1 MTQSSSQHG
10 MGSPI
15 SNEAY
20 NVITALQSKLEALE
34 AYRTYSKDSQ
44 SDLWRH
50 LTDQELQSVDRLA
63 GELERLVRDGQFR
76 VRGSK
81 AA

>member
-1 MTQSSSQHG
+1 MQSSGQGG

-20 NVITALQSKLEALE
+20 NVLTALQSKLEALE
-34 AYRTYSKDSQ
+34 AYRTYAKDGQ
-44 SDLWRH
+44 GDLWRQ
-50 LTDQELQSVDRLA
+50 LSEQDMQSVDRLL
-63 GELERLVRDGQFR
+63 GELERLVQGGQLR
-76 VRGSK
+76 TRSGK

>member
-1 MTQSSSQHG
+1 MQSTSSG

-34 AYRTYSKDSQ
+34 AYRTYSRDSQ
-44 SDLWRH
+44 GDLWRQ
-50 LTDQELQSVDRLA
+50 LSDTELQSVERLA

-76 VRGSK
+76 VRGNR